1 MPRKARDPSATA
13 ASEAPQSPPKIDALT
28 LEAFNTKYKAL
39 LALCRSAGG
48 SSSDEDA
55 DAAAEGDEDA
65 DADAKPARGS
75 PVSKDKR
82 KKATSERDFISIV
95 ALNNPEIDFLVK
107 LFGLQDCFSNAIL
120 TDPLVSDCLSSSVV
134 SDDLAITLMARL
146 VGKLNAAIDQRDL
159 MTIEADAKATTL
171 AHASEFHCR
180 MVNSNVN
187 MPPILSCQR
196 GASTPHL
203 STHNVYGSSDTL
215 GLIDQSKFDNSGS
228 FQRILR
234 VAKGDP
240 LVQAMPPDAAKA
252 IRSGA
257 QSALNEI
264 RSRPIN
270 QDEPVDR
277 RLRQILLPSSG
288 GYIAA
293 SPLPANGIAMFLES
307 AEREYTKI
315 KQDEIA
321 QAIEAA
327 KPAVSAENA
336 TTASTTGKT
345 KRGRP
350 KKDQESVVASG
361 APDQE
366 KKPIFFYRIK
376 FPYGGG
382 NSQNV
387 TLLPGRVILK
397 PLFFSVPRAEF
408 NLLSIL
414 RFKHYGWR
422 PILSANIVNA
432 ALQCVLAKK
441 DEFNAKA
448 EREPS
453 ISEIDR
459 LTSGA
464 FSSFIRAA
472 HRRVVDFAA
481 TLGDYNAAQD
491 EDQIVSKRVDR
502 ATLTRNLTAL
512 DEAIIDE
519 NFGNEY
525 RDAMADTLLQALSR
539 KCADRES
546 GISALSGRYASNL
559 IKNAAMKTLEA
570 CK

>member
-13 ASEAPQSPPKIDALT
+13 TGEAPQKLPPIDVLA

-39 LALCRSAGG
+39 LSLCRSAGATPD
-48 SSSDEDA
+48 DEDA
-55 DAAAEGDEDA
+55 DGYEDA
-65 DADAKPARGS
+65 DAGAKPARGS
-75 PVSKDKR
+75 PVSPDKR

-120 TDPLVSDCLSSSVV
+120 TDPLVRDCLSSNVV
-134 SDDLAITLMARL
+134 SDDLARDLIERL
-146 VGKLNAAIDQRDL
+146 AGVLNAAINQKDPE
-159 MTIEADAKATTL
+159 TIKSAAKAATVTY
-171 AHASEFHCR
+171 ASEFHSR
-180 MVNSNVN
+180 MVNSNVD
-187 MPPILSCQR
+187 MPPILSRQQVAR
-196 GASTPHL
+196 TPHL
-203 STHNVYGSSDTL
+203 STHNVCGSSDLL
-215 GLIDQSKFDNSGS
+215 GLIDQAKLDSSGS

-240 LVQAMPPDAAKA
+240 LVQTSKMPPNAAKA
-252 IRSGA
+252 IRDGA
-257 QSALNEI
+257 LLALDEI
-264 RSRPIN
+264 RCGSLNPSVPI
-270 QDEPVDR
+270 DH
-277 RLRQILLPSSG
+277 RLRQILLPSG
-288 GYIAA
+288 AGYIAA
-293 SPLPANGIAMFLES
+293 SPLPANGVAMFLES

-315 KQDEIA
+315 KQDELA

-327 KPAVSAENA
+327 KPAASAENA
-336 TTASTTGKT
+336 TTAGATGKT

-350 KKDQESVVASG
+350 KKNQESAVTTDASK
-361 APDQE
+361 QE
-366 KKPIFFYRIK
+366 KKPIYFDRIK

-408 NLLSIL
+408 NLFSIL

-441 DEFNAKA
+441 DEFSAKA

-453 ISEIDR
+453 ISETDR
-459 LTSGA
+459 MISGA
-464 FSSFIRAA
+464 FSSFVRAA
-472 HRRVVDFAA
+472 HRRAVDFAA

-491 EDQIVSKRVDR
+491 GDRTANKQVDR
-502 ATLTRNLTAL
+502 TTLTRNLTAL

-519 NFGNEY
+519 DFGSKY
-525 RDAMADTLLQALSR
+525 RDAMAETLLQTLSR

-546 GISALSGRYASNL
+546 GISALSSGYASKL
-559 IKNAAMKTLEA
+559 IKNAAMKVLET